1 MLGALLSGKIAAM
14 AQEDRRT
21 ALKEF
26 RRLNVLYAPELLGRK
41 LMVSSPTF
49 VRRGLAE
56 VNAAVFDAL
65 PDSVVDLW
73 YRFVPGYGRMG

>member
-1 MLGALLSGKIAAM
+1 
-14 AQEDRRT
+14 
-21 ALKEF
+21 
-26 RRLNVLYAPELLGRK
+26 
-41 LMVSSPTF
+41 MVSSPAF